1 MSLSEDVQWV
11 RWSHS
16 VFCCTCSPPLADSQR
31 MMGNLAMFSEEEN
44 DMLVNICSIQWH
56 EYDSHISH
64 SHQSQSGPEPQ
75 KQMPWKQ
82 TACQPSF
89 SSKGWRFTQH
99 IHISI
104 TLQLCQEINHFLLHT
119 KSYLKLRPHFWMR
132 GKINRSIIGTRV
144 RIRMGFTVW
153 QRRDFSLTI
162 YWYSFIS
169 HYTTVKS
176 RGSVKFYF

>member
-1 MSLSEDVQWV
+1 MKHLSEVLLGYRQREIAEYVCLDVCSCTPNEKMFRRCSVGEMVTFSV
-11 RWSHS
+11 R
-16 VFCCTCSPPLADSQR
+16 CTCSPPLADSQR
-31 MMGNLAMFSEEEN
+31 AMVFSEEEN

-82 TACQPSF
+82 TACQPPF

-104 TLQLCQEINHFLLHT
+104 TLDAVM
-119 KSYLKLRPHFWMR
+119 P
-132 GKINRSIIGTRV
+132 
-144 RIRMGFTVW
+144 
-153 QRRDFSLTI
+153 RDQ
-162 YWYSFIS
+162 SFPIT
-169 HYTTVKS
+169 Y
-176 RGSVKFYF
+176 